1 MNTDEINRATTNHL
15 FETSDGRNV
24 FRASVGK
31 TLPATLKDEILKGY
45 LPRGN
50 EGSPKPPIGERD
62 IEIIKVLPTLAQT
75 PYFFTKLNEHTESF
89 CENLM
94 DNTLGTEIEK
104 PLAEVGTL
112 KTLEDAGEFFKSI
125 INKHDNNQPITNN
138 EKIVFKHL
146 LTGLLKID
154 KNLDAKNTVAVLNV
168 LTNCFGPDESGQE
181 NELYSFV
188 LKQEFGLEK
197 VIEELW
203 NIKKPEKSSI
213 HKGHRIDSC
222 NDNLIDSIARLKTLE
237 HTEKHW
243 EYNKVKEYLLSLKT
257 LNPEKTYQESL
268 LELIIEDGYP
278 DLLKILMKRKDFD
291 IHQLKILDE
300 TPLIFA
306 MKQEWSA
313 LWEKVI
319 ETLIENDTNTLS
331 RRGKTP
337 LQLAIY
343 CFERWSK
350 VKRCDANANPFY
362 KIINLLLDS
371 SKLNVDGKDSAG
383 LTALSHI
390 ASLPNIDPPCLEFIN
405 KLIKRGADLDQ
416 PIPDHGTVRTLLQ
429 EKLQPEQF
437 AEIEKLA
444 ENRGYHPSR

>member
-1 MNTDEINRATTNHL
+1 MNTDRINRAITNHL
-15 FETSDGRNV
+15 FEINYGRNV

-31 TLPATLKDEILKGY
+31 TLPATLKDEVLKGY
-45 LPRGN
+45 LPRCN

-62 IEIIKVLPTLAQT
+62 IEITKVLPTLAQT
-75 PYFFTKLNEHTESF
+75 PYFFKKLNEHTESF

-94 DNTLGTEIEK
+94 DNTFSTEIEK

-146 LTGLLKID
+146 LPGLLKID
-154 KNLDAKNTVAVLNV
+154 KNLDADNTIAILNV
-168 LTNCFGPDESGQE
+168 LKNSFDPDEIGQE

-188 LKQEFGLEK
+188 LKQESGLGK
-197 VIEELW
+197 VINELW
-203 NIKKPEKSSI
+203 DIKKPEKSSI
-213 HKGHRIDSC
+213 QKSHGFEYC
-222 NDNLIDSIARLKTLE
+222 NDNLIDSITQLKTLSDIYRCWE
-237 HTEKHW
+237 FEKA
-243 EYNKVKEYLLSLKT
+243 KKYLQNLET

-268 LELIIEDGYP
+268 LALIIEDCHP

-306 MKQEWSA
+306 MKQKWSP
-313 LWEKVI
+313 LWGQVI
-319 ETLIENDTNTLS
+319 EILIENDTNTLS

-343 CFERWSK
+343 LFERWSRFTHDS
-350 VKRCDANANPFY
+350 VNSNPFY

-405 KLIKRGADLDQ
+405 KLIKRGADLDL
-416 PIPDHGTVRTLLQ
+416 PIPDHDTVRTLLQ
-429 EKLQPEQF
+429 EKLKPEQF

-444 ENRGYHPSR
+444 ENRG

>member
-1 MNTDEINRATTNHL
+1 MNTDGINREITNHL
-15 FETSDGRNV
+15 FATNDDRHV

-31 TLPATLKDEILKGY
+31 TLPATLRDEVLEGY
-45 LPRGN
+45 LPRDN
-50 EGSPKPPIGERD
+50 EGSPKTSIGERD
-62 IEIIKVLPTLAQT
+62 IEIIKVLPTLSRT
-75 PYFFTKLNEHTESF
+75 PYFFNKLNEHTENF

-154 KNLDAKNTVAVLNV
+154 KNLDAKNTVAILNI
-168 LTNCFGPDESGQE
+168 LTNSFDPNRSGQE
-181 NELYSFV
+181 NELFSFV

-203 NIKKPEKSSI
+203 DIKKPEKSAI
-213 HKGHRIDSC
+213 HKGHKFESY
-222 NDNLIDSIARLKTLE
+222 NDKLINSIARLKTLE
-237 HTEKHW
+237 PIEKWW
-243 EYNKVKEYLLSLKT
+243 EYDKVKEYLLNLKT

-268 LELIIEDGYP
+268 LQLIIEDGQP

-291 IHQLKILDE
+291 IQQLKILDE

-313 LWEKVI
+313 LWEQVI
-319 ETLIENDTNTLS
+319 EALIENDTNTLDS
-331 RRGKTP
+331 SGITP
-337 LQLAIY
+337 LQVAIRY
-343 CFERWSK
+343 YKMWS
-350 VKRCDANANPFY
+350 RFIRNQINSNPFSNPFY

-383 LTALSHI
+383 LTALSYI
-390 ASLPNIDPPCLEFIN
+390 ASHPDIDPPCLEFIN
-405 KLIKRGADLDQ
+405 KLIKRGADLDH
-416 PIPDHGTVRTLLQ
+416 PIPNHGTVRTLLQ
-429 EKLQPEQF
+429 EKLKPEQF

-444 ENRGYHPSR
+444 ENQG